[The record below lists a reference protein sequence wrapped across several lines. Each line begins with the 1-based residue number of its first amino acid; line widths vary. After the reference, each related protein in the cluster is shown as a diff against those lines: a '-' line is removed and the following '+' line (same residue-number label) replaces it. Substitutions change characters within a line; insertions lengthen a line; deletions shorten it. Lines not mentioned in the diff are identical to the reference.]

1 MWPHPCA
8 NKGVNVL
15 ENEPPKTVSSP
26 NAMANM
32 KDRMAR
38 ARRSERAGDL
48 AGAIA
53 QYREAL
59 VLQEETSGVAD
70 LGLYNRIGDLY
81 LKG

>member
-1 MWPHPCA
+1 
-8 NKGVNVL
+8 
-15 ENEPPKTVSSP
+15 
-26 NAMANM
+26 MANM